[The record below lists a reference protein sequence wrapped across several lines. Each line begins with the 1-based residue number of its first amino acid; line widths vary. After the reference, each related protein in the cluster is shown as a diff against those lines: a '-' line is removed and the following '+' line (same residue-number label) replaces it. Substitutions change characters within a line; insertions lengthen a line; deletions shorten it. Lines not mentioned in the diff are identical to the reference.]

1 MAQFKSVR
9 DIIEDYEWFRLP
21 IIKRELAQCKDEE
34 KYVYGVSTRFQGKLI
49 SCNGIADTLMEVND
63 DEYELSSE
71 ERIDISANNLLT
83 LYKNLHGNVSYA
95 MPNSHQKRWYNR
107 LSNIIKALQ
116 QLKIQEYRFTNF
128 EHLYDVV
135 RAIFVLNGHPNA
147 FLTIYDAALRIGY
160 NHAEPIYPSKFVYL
174 YGGMGKNGTPRGPLG
189 GAFALNGQQWVDE
202 HFDKI
207 NHRIET
213 RWFHDKFPNLPSWE
227 IESILCIYADC
238 FTYQMPYSD

>member
-1 MAQFKSVR
+1 MKKSFICVR
-9 DIIEDYEWFRLP
+9 DIIDDYEWFVLP

-95 MPNSHQKRWYNR
+95 IPNSHQKRWYNR
-107 LSNIIKALQ
+107 LSNIVKALQ

-128 EHLYDVV
+128 EHLYDVI

-174 YGGMGKNGTPRGPLG
+174 YGTSKTGPLG
-189 GAFALNGQQWVDE
+189 GATRLYGKKWVKD
-202 HFDKI
+202 HLDKDYP
-207 NHRIET
+207 HRIET
-213 RWFHDKFPNLPSWE
+213 RWFDKFPNLPSWE
-227 IESILCIYADC
+227 IESILCIYSDC
-238 FTYQMPYSD
+238 FTYQMPY